1 MTNDK
6 VHPCLKA
13 LDADCFRARPA
24 WAKQA
29 FAYRIV
35 HLLTPKALT
44 KRLPKGL
51 RRGLLAPGVVMPPG
65 LEMPPG
71 VVVGPGGEIPAAW
84 TPGDPLPPGAIAPGE
99 TPPGSGAT
107 GITPPTYVAPAEP
120 GPVSPPG
127 IHPAPAQVTTTIIG
141 ANPDGYLFIA
151 GSWAYC
157 KAATTAQSG
166 NVTVAND
173 QYAHCA
179 RDFFGTKYIYRSWYT
194 FDLSSIPAGK
204 TCVSAILTLGGY
216 QNADSAVSIQE
227 GTQGDYLLMSDL
239 QAYAGSGFAT
249 ATWQVSGAGGTKLN
263 QFTFNAAGLAYLTT
277 AFGGRAQFCGR
288 EYDHDCLNVSPAITA
303 VYNNGVYYSES
314 TDAALRPTLTI
325 SY

>member
-1 MTNDK
+1 VTNDK
-6 VHPCLKA
+6 VYPCLKR

-29 FAYRIV
+29 FAYRMV

-51 RRGLLAPGVVMPPG
+51 RTALLAPGVEMPPG
-65 LEMPPG
+65 VDLPPG
-71 VVVGPGGEIPAAW
+71 VVVGPGGEIPAGW
-84 TPGDPLPPGAIAPGE
+84 TPGDPLPPGAIAPGTAPPGVE
-99 TPPGSGAT
+99 ATGPTPPAY
-107 GITPPTYVAPAEP
+107 IAPGEP
-120 GPVSPPG
+120 GPISPPG
-127 IHPAPAQVTTTIIG
+127 IHPAPAEVTTVIIG
-141 ANPDGYLFIA
+141 GNPDGYLFIA

-166 NVTVAND
+166 NVTVAYD
-173 QYAHCA
+173 QYGQCA
-179 RDFFGTKYIYRSWYT
+179 RDFFGTKYIYRSWYS

-204 TCVSAILTLGGY
+204 ACLSATLTLGGY
-216 QNADSAVSIQE
+216 LNAHSTVSIQE

-239 QAYAGSGFAT
+239 QAYAGVGFAT
-249 ATWQVSGAGGTKLN
+249 ATWQVSGAGGTNLN
-263 QFTFNAAGLAYLTT
+263 EFTFNAAGLSYLQT
-277 AFGGRAQFCGR
+277 AFGGRAQLCGR
-288 EYDHDCLNVSPAITA
+288 EYDHDYLNVSPGMTE

-314 TDAALRPTLTI
+314 TDAALKPTLTI